1 MSHRP
6 EHSQPDGAPERAIR
20 KIIQIHVEP
29 DLAADLRW
37 AILSEGT
44 TLQAMGE
51 ELLRS
56 YVRDVQERLDAGP
69 AAVPSQSPADR
80 LMPPV
85 NAIDA
90 RRPK

>member
-6 EHSQPDGAPERAIR
+6 EHSEPDAAPGRAIR
-20 KIIQIHVEP
+20 KLIQIHVEP

-56 YVRDVQERLDAGP
+56 YVRHVQERLDAGP
-69 AAVPSQSPADR
+69 AAVET
-80 LMPPV
+80 
-85 NAIDA
+85 